1 MGGSRKG
8 DWESS
13 KSSKSG
19 GWKGD
24 GKWWPLGIAHK
35 DLHPRNLTW
44 IPKIAMFKRRHIL
57 KTIIFGICVRFQGGY
72 SAHGKHNWAVLSD
85 EQMSNGYPFSL
96 LNDEQMSNKVRVKHQ
111 PDKDLQIT

>member
-1 MGGSRKG
+1 MYLLCGKFYTGVWYLVPMGGSRKG

-44 IPKIAMFKRRHIL
+44 IPKIAIFERRHIL
-57 KTIIFGICVRFQGGY
+57 KPIIFGIYVRFRGGI
-72 SAHGKHNWAVLSD
+72 
-85 EQMSNGYPFSL
+85 QPMSNIKIYRLPS
-96 LNDEQMSNKVRVKHQ
+96 
-111 PDKDLQIT
+111 